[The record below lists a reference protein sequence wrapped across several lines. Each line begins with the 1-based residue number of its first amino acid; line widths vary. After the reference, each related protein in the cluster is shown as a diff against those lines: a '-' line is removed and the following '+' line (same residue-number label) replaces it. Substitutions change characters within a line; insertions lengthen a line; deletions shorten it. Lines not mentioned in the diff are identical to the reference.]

1 MMEQLDF
8 FEPIRNESWVYE
20 FLLPALKQR
29 LAKSNAGQ
37 DCLRLEKWK
46 NYYSVQYLKIDPL
59 VTAKQNKRLVFR
71 IRCQKEEHYFGVS
84 NIFLCYAP
92 TELLA
97 TSTPS
102 KDGAGF
108 TNFPFEPTEAGVKT
122 YADFLADVLDEIT
135 YSFPNDFD
143 CCCRVEQCS
152 DARQCIHPNS
162 ALAVGCSYRK
172 VLRSGRIFYGKNRN
186 VEG

>member
-1 MMEQLDF
+1 MMEQLGF

-84 NIFLCYAP
+84 NIFYA
-92 TELLA
+92 
-97 TSTPS
+97 TP
-102 KDGAGF
+102 
-108 TNFPFEPTEAGVKT
+108 P
-122 YADFLADVLDEIT
+122 
-135 YSFPNDFD
+135 
-143 CCCRVEQCS
+143 Q
-152 DARQCIHPNS
+152 NS
-162 ALAVGCSYRK
+162 
-172 VLRSGRIFYGKNRN
+172 
-186 VEG
+186 